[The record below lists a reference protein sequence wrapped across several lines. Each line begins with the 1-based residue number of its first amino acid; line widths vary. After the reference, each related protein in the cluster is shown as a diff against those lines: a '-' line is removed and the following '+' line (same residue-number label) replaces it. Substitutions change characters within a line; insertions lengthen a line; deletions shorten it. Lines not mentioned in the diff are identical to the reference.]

1 MGREEERFQRRL
13 SPSPW
18 GTRQSGGGDIALP
31 WNPLVLM
38 GEAGRDKVPD
48 PSSFCC
54 CSVNKLNLTLCDP
67 TDCSTPASL
76 SFTISR
82 SWLKLMSIE
91 SVMPSSHLVL
101 CRPLLLLP
109 STFPCKTMHKNMQGN
124 PTDNKTMG
132 TGEPPDGGRV
142 GWQRKESQVGRT
154 GDAEPQRQSGA
165 RCCSGRQANLE
176 AEWRD
181 AALGCLSQKDS

>member
-109 STFPCKTMHKNMQGN
+109 STFLAKQCTKICKGTPRTIRPWAPENPRMEDVWVGRGKSPRWGARGMPNPRGRAEQGAAV
-124 PTDNKTMG
+124 
-132 TGEPPDGGRV
+132 GGR
-142 GWQRKESQVGRT
+142 RT
-154 GDAEPQRQSGA
+154 WRLSGET
-165 RCCSGRQANLE
+165 QP
-176 AEWRD
+176 WD
-181 AALGCLSQKDS
+181 V